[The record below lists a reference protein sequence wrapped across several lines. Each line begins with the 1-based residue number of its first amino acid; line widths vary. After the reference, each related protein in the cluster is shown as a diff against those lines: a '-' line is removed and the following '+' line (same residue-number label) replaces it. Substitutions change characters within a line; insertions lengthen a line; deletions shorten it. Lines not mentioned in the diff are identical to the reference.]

1 MVPLKLGREL
11 FLLAILLIA
20 SYWDLKKREINPDLW
35 YLSAKI
41 SLPFTI
47 YGTYLDLK
55 TFASAKEL
63 IKVSILL
70 DLVITFLYLGL
81 FLLGFMGGADVGAVV
96 VTALTIP
103 YLKIRIEHTAFFIP
117 VAFLVAF
124 LGSLLQLLWHA
135 VMVCSLNLRFP
146 EGFRGIKCPLRLR
159 VKIKRLLKLRWWF
172 LYGGK
177 FFEEFSLEEWPH
189 YRIAEAM
196 KSKGPDA
203 VVEATPGMPHIFFYM
218 LGYIIVFVMNIFR

>member
-1 MVPLKLGREL
+1 MIPLNLGREL

-47 YGTYLDLK
+47 YGAYLDLRA
-55 TFASAKEL
+55 FSKEF
-63 IKVSILL
+63 IKISILL
-70 DLVITFLYLGL
+70 DLVVVALYIAL

-96 VTALTIP
+96 VTALAVP
-103 YLKIRIEHTAFFIP
+103 YLKLRFRYAMFLIP
-117 VAFLVAF
+117 VAFVVAF

-135 VMVCSLNLRFP
+135 IIVCTLNLRFP
-146 EGFRGIKCPLRLR
+146 EGFRGIRCPIRLR
-159 VKIKRLLKLRWWF
+159 VKVKRLLKLRWWF

-189 YRIAEAM
+189 YRIAEVIE
-196 KSKGPDA
+196 SRGPDA
-203 VVEATPGMPHIFFYM
+203 IVEATPGMPHIFFYM
-218 LGYIIVFVMNIFR
+218 LGYLVILIISLFR

>member
-1 MVPLKLGREL
+1 MVPLNLGREF
-11 FLLAILLIA
+11 FLLAILLVA

-55 TFASAKEL
+55 TFARGL
-63 IKVSILL
+63 IKISILL
-70 DLVITFLYLGL
+70 DLVVILLYLGL
-81 FLLGFMGGADVGAVV
+81 FLLGFMGGADVGAVI
-96 VTALTIP
+96 VTALSVP
-103 YLKIRIEHTAFFIP
+103 YLKLRIGHTTFFMP

-135 VMVCSLNLRFP
+135 VMVCNLNLRFP

-189 YRIAEAM
+189 YRIAEVM
-196 KSKGPDA
+196 KSRGPDA
-203 VVEATPGMPHIFFYM
+203 VVEAVPGMPHVFFYM
-218 LGYIIVFVMNIFR
+218 LGYVIVFAMSIFR